1 MGFGTYVAMGNLAAN
16 QVIVIDVNGNIR
28 VLVEGELPRPGE
40 VIVQSDADAVV
51 NNQQLQVELVDDGGE
66 PQDITAEIEDIFA
79 ALEEGQDPTQL
90 GEDFATA
97 AGGQSGSS
105 LTASGSISR
114 DGTETIASTEFT
126 TEGFQSLGLSQTQS
140 LTLLDQF
147 QLFEPIFVDLNSDP
161 LGESI
166 AVTTDEDTAISGTL
180 TATDQNPTDTLTFSQ
195 TSSPTN
201 GTAVVNPDG
210 TWTYTPNTN
219 FDGDDSFTVTVD
231 DGNGGTD
238 TLVVN
243 VAVTPIPEIT
253 VSGGGDVSEGSD
265 ATYTISYDKPS
276 TQDTTLRLT
285 NQLNTAESDDIGS
298 IQVQTSTG
306 QTLTVNAD
314 GTVLVPAGTTSLNVT
329 IPTTQDDIYEGDESF
344 TLNVESVS
352 GLVGNGSSQST
363 IKDDGVGSD
372 NDVPS
377 LSVSDAESI
386 VEGNESSFD
395 IVLSN
400 DVDADLEYKIEL
412 DLGGSASIDD
422 FVHTN
427 GVVNLTVSYIL
438 EGVMQTSSVENGST
452 VTIPGNAKGI
462 KVSVDTKDDVYLEGE
477 ESFGLVVTVSGN
489 VGDSNTRFEV
499 SNRGSGE
506 ITDEATPGTED
517 TVSVTLSGPDSI
529 VEGETSSDY
538 TVTLSDAAPAG
549 TVITLSYSY
558 TTASGDD
565 IVETTQAVV
574 GADGKTAT
582 FTIATVDDKL
592 AEGSEAFTVS
602 VSDVQT
608 PSGDAVFEKLN
619 LDNASKQ
626 TTIT

>member
-16 QVIVIDVNGNIR
+16 QIIVIDVNGNVR
-28 VLVEGELPRPGE
+28 VLIDGELPKPGE
-40 VIVQSDADAVV
+40 VIVQADTEV
-51 NNQQLQVELVDDGGE
+51 NGRDQQLQVELVDQSGE
-66 PQDITAEIEDIFA
+66 PQDITAEIDDIFA

-166 AVTTDEDTAISGTL
+166 AVTTDEDTAIRGTL

-243 VAVTPIPEIT
+243 VTVTPIPEIT

-558 TTASGDD
+558 TTASGGD

-592 AEGSEAFTVS
+592 AEG
-602 VSDVQT
+602 
-608 PSGDAVFEKLN
+608 
-619 LDNASKQ
+619 
-626 TTIT
+626 